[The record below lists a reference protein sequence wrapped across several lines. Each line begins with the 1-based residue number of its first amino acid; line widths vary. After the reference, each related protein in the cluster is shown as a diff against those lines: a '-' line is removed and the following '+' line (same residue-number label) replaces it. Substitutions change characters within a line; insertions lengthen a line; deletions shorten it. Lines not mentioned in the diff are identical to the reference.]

1 MKIFFEVHSF
11 IKNCFEQR
19 NGAWAIRNMVS
30 RSRDQCESWISYG
43 VEDILNKALSSHP
56 SIQQDIKAALRDLG
70 CKVELREEFTGV
82 AEKKII
88 GM

>member
-1 MKIFFEVHSF
+1 
-11 IKNCFEQR
+11 
-19 NGAWAIRNMVS
+19 MVS

-43 VEDILNKALSSHP
+43 IEDLLNTALSSHP
-56 SIQQDIKAALRDLG
+56 SIQQDVKAALRDLG
-70 CKVELREEFTGV
+70 CRVELREEFTGV